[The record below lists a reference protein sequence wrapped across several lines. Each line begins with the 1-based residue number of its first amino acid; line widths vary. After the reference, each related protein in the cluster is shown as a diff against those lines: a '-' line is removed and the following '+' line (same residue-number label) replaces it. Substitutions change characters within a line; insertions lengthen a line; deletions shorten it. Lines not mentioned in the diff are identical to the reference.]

1 MNKVKKSLVSASVF
15 LFSTVLLVGGAYG
28 ISSALAYS
36 AATEDGKIV
45 TNNTLIST
53 SSIGNEADTNMPKTP
68 RYTIVDSETTAG
80 ATAKD
85 ISKEKAVSS
94 AADKIMQMFGDDLEG
109 SVANPH
115 FSKSSSKVIL
125 KDMWVVDFNTADESK
140 TYWSSIDSVTG
151 EVYNTTLSD
160 KSKDPLNPGVEPEN
174 MTPEQK
180 RALREASDKEIAQQE
195 AIRKDN
201 LLFIEA
207 ARDIVNAD
215 LLNGR
220 TVVSS
225 KFKSIGGV
233 NSRLVLQVAVS
244 MSDGSGYL
252 ISLDGYTRE
261 LVGFETRPD
270 GV

>member
-1 MNKVKKSLVSASVF
+1 
-15 LFSTVLLVGGAYG
+15 
-28 ISSALAYS
+28 
-36 AATEDGKIV
+36 
-45 TNNTLIST
+45 
-53 SSIGNEADTNMPKTP
+53 
-68 RYTIVDSETTAG
+68 
-80 ATAKD
+80 
-85 ISKEKAVSS
+85 
-94 AADKIMQMFGDDLEG
+94 
-109 SVANPH
+109 
-115 FSKSSSKVIL
+115 
-125 KDMWVVDFNTADESK
+125 
-140 TYWSSIDSVTG
+140 
-151 EVYNTTLSD
+151 
-160 KSKDPLNPGVEPEN
+160 

-180 RALREASDKEIAQQE
+180 QALREASDKEIAQQE

-201 LLFIEA
+201 LLFIEV

-225 KFKSIGGV
+225 KFNSIGGV

-252 ISLDGYTRE
+252 INLDGYTRE